1 MTTKDFRINKR
12 KPPVV
17 SLDIK
22 NGNVGAKIHKSKSSF
37 SQKRRW
43 DLAREKKS
51 IWEKYNPESEFRLRE
66 FYKNDN
72 ILDENIEVYDMS
84 VQVNYNSAKGGLKID
99 SQTFQVISLKGLES
113 SNNIYS
119 NVKSAYGN
127 MIFSDT
133 GDTFNPAFQSAIER
147 ETNISTNEIRGL
159 EQTEKKL
166 SSDDYTNLLTGRYI
180 VKDLNQNLSAT
191 KNKKGKTSE
200 SKFDFELDLNNFM

>member
-1 MTTKDFRINKR
+1 MVKKNNLPKGIGS
-12 KPPVV
+12 V
-17 SLDIK
+17 SQRLHRSPQSWR
-22 NGNVGAKIHKSKSSF
+22 AK
-37 SQKRRW
+37 QRW

-51 IWEKYNPESEFRLRE
+51 IWEKYNPESEFGLRE

-113 SNNIYS
+113 SNNLDKSI
-119 NVKSAYGN
+119 KSAYGN

-147 ETNISTNEIRGL
+147 ETKITPDEIRGL

-180 VKDLNQNLSAT
+180 VKDLNPNLSAT
-191 KNKKGKTSE
+191 KNKKGNTSG
-200 SKFDFELDLNNFM
+200 SKFDVELDLSNFM

>member
-1 MTTKDFRINKR
+1 MRQDFRINKR
-12 KPPVV
+12 KSPVV
-17 SLDIK
+17 SLGIK
-22 NGNVGAKIHKSKSSF
+22 NGDVKAKIHRSKASF
-37 SQKRRW
+37 SQKQRW

-51 IWEKYNPESEFRLRE
+51 IWEKYNPESEFGLKE

-72 ILDENIEVYDMS
+72 ILDENIEVYDIS
-84 VQVNYNSAKGGLKID
+84 VQVNYNSNKGGLKID

-113 SNNIYS
+113 SNNLNTNI
-119 NVKSAYGN
+119 KSAYGN

-147 ETNISTNEIRGL
+147 ETKITPDEIRGL

-166 SSDDYTNLLTGRYI
+166 SSDDYTNLLNGRYI

-191 KNKKGKTSE
+191 KNKKGNTSG
-200 SKFDFELDLNNFM
+200 SKFDVELDLSNFM